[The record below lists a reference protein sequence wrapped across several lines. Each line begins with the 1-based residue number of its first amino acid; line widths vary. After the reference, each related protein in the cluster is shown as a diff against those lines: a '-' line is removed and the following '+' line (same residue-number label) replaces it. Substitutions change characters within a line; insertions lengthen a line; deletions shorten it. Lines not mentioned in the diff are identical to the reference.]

1 MESSKINSNLTGLI
15 VPKYTVVH
23 EHQQQYKIVPIQ
35 IAEAAIKLAN
45 LNVGLGISSP
55 TYCDSNTIDVYV
67 NYKNSTIEYEVGRI
81 LSDRHPGG
89 QNILELYMINKTTT
103 TRRKIFILKPTS
115 EIINFDL

>member
-1 MESSKINSNLTGLI
+1 MDLIKKNNNLTGLI
-15 VPKYTVVH
+15 IPKYTVVH
-23 EHQQQYKIVPIQ
+23 EHEEQYKIVPIQ

-55 TYCDSNTIDVYV
+55 TYCESNTINVYV
-67 NYKNSTIEYEVGRI
+67 NSKNSTIEYEVGRI
-81 LSDRHPGG
+81 LTDEHQAG

-115 EIINFDL
+115 EIYNSL